1 MRNSILNGRH
11 SALGSKLDGDKWN
24 DMSIPWS
31 YSSDPHAETVAVRS
45 CAGLFD
51 VSALNLVD
59 VTGAD
64 AEAVLNAMVAK
75 DISKLKVN
83 TGTIAVELNEAGEL
97 CDDVMI
103 IRLGATE
110 FKVSHG
116 SGKTPENLS
125 TLSAG
130 KNIKIERDDDTHVVS
145 LQGPKA
151 LEILTPHVG
160 IILSELPYFGFVK
173 TTIFGINII
182 VGRGGYAAE
191 RGYEIYSAAKDIVT
205 IWDNILEIGK
215 PFGVVP
221 ASWNCL
227 ELTRVEGALQFF
239 PFEMPEGNTTPW
251 EAGLGWAV
259 DVDKPIEYTGKA
271 AVLKSKSKP
280 RVLQGGLICQSATA
294 VEAGAKIMKDGA
306 EIGVVTSSSYSQY
319 LMLSIAM
326 MHIKP
331 EFSEI
336 GTAVEVVGKKSTC
349 KARVA
354 QTPFY
359 DPMRLRTYPER
370 MKG

>member
-1 MRNSILNGRH
+1 MRNSILNIRH
-11 SALGSKLDGDKWN
+11 TALGSKLDGDRWN
-24 DMSIPWS
+24 DMAIPWS
-31 YSSDPHAETVAVRS
+31 YHSDPNEETIAVRS
-45 CAGLFD
+45 RAGLFD

-59 VTGAD
+59 VTGVD

-75 DISKLKVN
+75 DITKLKVN
-83 TGTIAVELNEAGEL
+83 TGIIAVEMNEAGEL
-97 CDDVMI
+97 CDDIMI
-103 IRLGATE
+103 IRLGTSE
-110 FKVSHG
+110 FKISHG
-116 SGKTPENLS
+116 SGKTPENLRL
-125 TLSAG
+125 LSVG
-130 KNIKIERDDDTHVVS
+130 KNITIKKDDDTHVVS
-145 LQGPKA
+145 LQGPKS

-173 TTIFGINII
+173 TTIFGINVII
-182 VGRGGYAAE
+182 GRGGYAAE
-191 RGYEIYSAAKDIVT
+191 RGYEIYSEAKDIIT
-205 IWDNILEIGK
+205 IWDKILEVGK

-239 PFEMPEGNTTPW
+239 PFEMPEGDTTPW

-259 DVDKPIEYTGKA
+259 DLDKAAEYTGKA
-271 AVLKSKSKP
+271 AVLKSKGKE
-280 RVLQGGLICQSATA
+280 RAKQGGLICQSAAA
-294 VEAGAKIMKDGA
+294 VEAGAKIMKDGV
-306 EIGVVTSSSYSQY
+306 EVGVVTSSSYSRY

-336 GTAVEVVGKKSTC
+336 GTAVEVVGKKSSC

>member
-11 SALGSKLDGDKWN
+11 VSLGSKLDGDTWN
-24 DMSIPWS
+24 DMPIPWS
-31 YSSDPHAETVAVRS
+31 YKTDPNDETVAVRS

-75 DISKLKVN
+75 DITKLKVN
-83 TGTIAVELNEAGEL
+83 AGTIAVEMNEAGEL
-97 CDDVMI
+97 CDDIMI
-103 IRLGATE
+103 IRLGDTE

-116 SGKTPENLS
+116 SGKTPENLKL
-125 TLSAG
+125 LSAG
-130 KNIKIERDDDTHVVS
+130 KNIKIQKDDDTHVLS
-145 LQGPKA
+145 LQGPKS

-173 TTIFGINII
+173 TTIFGIDVII
-182 VGRGGYAAE
+182 GRGGYAAE
-191 RGYEIYSAAKDIVT
+191 RGYEVYSAAKDTIT
-205 IWDNILEIGK
+205 IWDKILEIGK

-239 PFEMPEGNTTPW
+239 PFEMPEGDTTPW

-259 DVDKPIEYTGKA
+259 DIDKSAEYTGKA
-271 AVLKSKSKP
+271 AVLRSKDRA
-280 RVLQGGLICQSATA
+280 RVKQIGLICQSATA
-294 VEAGAKIMKDGA
+294 VEVGSKIMKDGV
-306 EIGVVTSSSYSQY
+306 EVGVVTSSSYSQY

-326 MHIKP
+326 AHIKP
-331 EFSEI
+331 EYSEI
-336 GTAVEVVGKKSTC
+336 GTAVEVLGKKMTC
-349 KARVA
+349 NARVA

-370 MKG
+370 VKG

>member
-1 MRNSILNGRH
+1 MRNSVLNSRH
-11 SALGSKLDGDKWN
+11 AALGSKLDGDKWN

-31 YSSDPHAETVAVRS
+31 YNTDAHDETVAVRS

-59 VTGAD
+59 VTGVD

-75 DISKLKVN
+75 DVSKLKVN
-83 TGTIAVELNEAGEL
+83 TAMIAAELNEAGEL
-97 CDDVMI
+97 CDDIMI
-103 IRLGATE
+103 IRLGTNE

-116 SGKTPENLS
+116 SGKTPDNLR

-130 KNIKIERDDDTHVVS
+130 KNIKIQKDDDTHVLS
-145 LQGPKA
+145 LQGPKS
-151 LEILTPHVG
+151 LEILTPHVA

-173 TTIFGINII
+173 TTIFGINVII
-182 VGRGGYAAE
+182 GRGGYAAE
-191 RGYEIYSAAKDIVT
+191 RGYEIYSSAKEIVA
-205 IWDNILEIGK
+205 IWDKIIEVGK
-215 PFGVVP
+215 PFGAVP

-239 PFEMPEGNTTPW
+239 PFEMPEGDTTPW

-259 DVDKPIEYTGKA
+259 DVDKQADYTGKA
-271 AVLKSKSKP
+271 AVLKSKGKE
-280 RVLQGGLICQSATA
+280 RVKQIGLVCQSVTA
-294 VEAGAKIMKDGA
+294 VEAGSKVMKNGI
-306 EIGVVTSSSYSQY
+306 EVGVVTSSSYSQF

-326 MHIKP
+326 AHIKP
-331 EFSEI
+331 EYSEI
-336 GTAVEVVGKKSTC
+336 GTAIEVVGKAMSC

-359 DPMRLRTYPER
+359 DPMRLRTNPER
-370 MKG
+370 VKG

>member
-11 SALGSKLDGDKWN
+11 AALGSNLDGDTWN
-24 DMSIPWS
+24 DMGIPWS
-31 YSSDPHAETVAVRS
+31 YNSDPNEETVAVRS
-45 CAGLFD
+45 RAGLFD

-59 VTGAD
+59 VTGPE
-64 AEAVLNAMVAK
+64 AESVLNAMVAK
-75 DISKLKVN
+75 DITKLKTN
-83 TGTIAVELNEAGEL
+83 TGIIAVEVNEAGIL
-97 CDDVMI
+97 CDDIMI
-103 IRLGATE
+103 IRLGANE
-110 FKVSHG
+110 FKISHG
-116 SGKTPENLS
+116 SGKTPENLHELA
-125 TLSAG
+125 TG
-130 KNIKIERDDDTHVVS
+130 KNIKIQKDDDTHVVS

-173 TTIFGINII
+173 TIIFGINII
-182 VGRGGYAAE
+182 IGRGGYAAE
-191 RGYEIYSAAKDIVT
+191 RGYEIYSSAKDIVI
-205 IWDNILEIGK
+205 IWDKILELGK
-215 PFGVVP
+215 PFGIMP

-227 ELTRVEGALQFF
+227 ELTRVEAALQFF
-239 PFEMPEGNTTPW
+239 PFEMPEGDTTPW

-259 DVDKPIEYTGKA
+259 DVDKAADYTGKA
-271 AVLKSKSKP
+271 AVLKSKGHE
-280 RVLQGGLICQSATA
+280 RVKQGGIVCQSATA
-294 VEAGAKIMKDGA
+294 VEAGAKIMKDGI

-331 EFSEI
+331 EYSVI
-336 GTAVEVVGKKSTC
+336 GTEVEIVGKKSSC